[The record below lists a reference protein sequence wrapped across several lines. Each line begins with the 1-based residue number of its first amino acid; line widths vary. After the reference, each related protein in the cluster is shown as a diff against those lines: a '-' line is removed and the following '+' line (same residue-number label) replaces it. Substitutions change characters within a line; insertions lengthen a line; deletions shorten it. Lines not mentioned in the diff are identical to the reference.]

1 LEEEV
6 KKLTEEKK
14 SAESAVG
21 TYRQAF
27 ESELLK
33 RKNEIFSRSLF
44 KSRNKETVK
53 ALTKKFQQLHTLAND
68 LADTV
73 VDREENVKHLKEVK
87 KYLGMR
93 VKQIEEENNNLR
105 QKLGMPALEPQGS
118 NYLKKWN
125 RRANTKK
132 GAASPVNDTVHS
144 ITNNNNNA
152 NSSIRSPSDEMLEE
166 AKQ

>member
-1 LEEEV
+1 
-6 KKLTEEKK
+6 LTEEKR

-27 ESELLK
+27 ENELLK
-33 RKNEIFSRSLF
+33 RKNEIFSRTLF

-53 ALTKKFQQLHTLAND
+53 TLMKKNQQLHMLAND

-73 VDREENVKHLKEVK
+73 VDREENARHLKEVK

-93 VKQIEEENNNLR
+93 VKQVEEENNNLR
-105 QKLGMPALEPQGS
+105 QKLGMPTLEPQGS

-125 RRANTKK
+125 RRANKKK
-132 GAASPVNDTVHS
+132 GATSPVNDTIHS
-144 ITNNNNNA
+144 STNNSNNA
-152 NSSIRSPSDEMLEE
+152 NSSVTSPSNENLEE